1 MTYNKGALKLV
12 ELVEGRVNVTST
24 SDNCAMMVHEL
35 IIMDALMIEFKSK
48 DLVSD
53 EKIFIFK

>member
-1 MTYNKGALKLV
+1 M
-12 ELVEGRVNVTST
+12 ELVAGRVNVTST

-35 IIMDALMIEFKSK
+35 TIMDPLMIEFKSK

>member
-1 MTYNKGALKLV
+1 MKLV
-12 ELVEGRVNVTST
+12 AGPVNVTST

-35 IIMDALMIEFKSK
+35 TIMDALMIEFKSK